1 MPTEDQLRIGMIGY
15 GFMGRAHSQAWLL
28 AARAFDLP
36 VRADL
41 TVVAGRSEPA
51 LSAFAETWGW
61 AATDTD
67 WRRVV
72 DRDDVDLIDICAP
85 GDQHREIAL
94 AALAA
99 GKHVLCEKP
108 LANTV
113 AEAEEMTAAAEAA
126 RSRGV
131 RSMVGFSYRRTPAL
145 ALAREWVAQGRLGT
159 IRHIRAAYLQ
169 DWIVDPDFPLVWRLR
184 RETAGSGALGDIG
197 AHVVDLAQFLTGQ
210 QITGVSALTETF
222 VAERPLP
229 DGTGRGPVTV
239 DDASL
244 FLARTDAGALAT
256 FEATRF
262 ATGRRN
268 AMRIEL
274 NGSAGSVAFD
284 FERSNELHFFDNTD
298 DSERA
303 GFKRVQVTE
312 PGHPYLSGW
321 WPPGHGLG
329 YDHTFVNQA
338 RDLIVAIAAD
348 ADPEPSFAD
357 GLQVQRVLAAVEASA
372 ANSSTWT
379 PVAS

>member
-1 MPTEDQLRIGMIGY
+1 MPAEDRLRIGMIGY

-36 VRADL
+36 VRPEL
-41 TVVAGRSEPA
+41 TVVAGRNQEA
-51 LSAFAETWGW
+51 VTAFAGTWGW

-72 DRDDVDLIDICAP
+72 ERDDVDLVDICAP

-113 AEAEEMTAAAEAA
+113 AEAEDMAAAADAA
-126 RSRGV
+126 RGRGV

-145 ALAREWVAQGRLGT
+145 ALAREWVGQGRLGT

-169 DWIVDPDFPLVWRLR
+169 DWIVDPDFPLVWRLQR
-184 RETAGSGALGDIG
+184 DAAGSGALGDIG

-210 QITGVSALTETF
+210 RVTGVSALTETF
-222 VAERPLP
+222 VKERPLP

-244 FLARTDAGALAT
+244 FLARTDGGALAT

-284 FERSNELHFFDNTD
+284 FERSNEVHFFDNTD
-298 DSERA
+298 DSARA
-303 GFKRVQVTE
+303 GFKRVQATE
-312 PGHPYLSGW
+312 PEHPYVSGW

-338 RDLIVAIAAD
+338 RDLIVAIAD
-348 ADPEPSFAD
+348 GTDPEPSFAD
-357 GLQVQRVLAAVEASA
+357 GLQIQRVLAAVEASA

-379 PVAS
+379 AVG